1 MFDFQQKR
9 KIRAMAESRVVWV
22 VLLVLATFVSVSTFE
37 RYTIAR
43 DMAEDRDE
51 AEAELQALKVRHD
64 ELEAEVKYL
73 SNERGIEA
81 EMRRQFDVAR
91 DGEKVVVIVEDKVL
105 EATSSATT
113 TLPKRPWYR
122 FW

>member
-9 KIRAMAESRVVWV
+9 KIRAMAESRAVWV
-22 VLLVLATFVSVSTFE
+22 VLLILATFVLVSTYE

-43 DMAEDRDE
+43 DMSHYR
-51 AEAELQALKVRHD
+51 AEAERELESLKMRHS

-91 DGEKVVVIVEDKVL
+91 DGEKVVVIVEADETK
-105 EATSSATT
+105 ATETATT
-113 TLPKRPWYR
+113 TPDKRPWYR

>member
-9 KIRAMAESRVVWV
+9 KFKNWYASRMTQGIVLFLAIL
-22 VLLVLATFVSVSTFE
+22 VLLSALN
-37 RYTIAR
+37 RYLIAA
-43 DMAEDRDE
+43 DMADRRTAVE
-51 AEAELQALKVRHD
+51 AEIHS
-64 ELEAEVKYL
+64 LEARRQSLDEEVKYL

-91 DGEKVVVIVEDKVL
+91 EGEQVVIILEDEPVEPKN
-105 EATSSATT
+105 EAD
-113 TLPKRPWYR
+113 LPPEPRPWYR